1 MRRLASLAGM
11 LTTGAIAVAV
21 AGAATDTVTIV
32 AGPGIIR
39 WPEGTSLA
47 GRISNNRAGELV
59 KLETKACPS
68 RSFNVAAS
76 VRTTAGG
83 AWAAEMRAETKS
95 VVRARWRSARSR
107 QVVVLVRPH
116 LVLGQISRTK
126 FRVFFLLGNAAN
138 GKRLLLQWFE
148 SKSRVWKPIRTVVF
162 RNSGSAGT
170 PQMPF
175 FATAPSDAL
184 LRLTLPRAEAQP
196 CHLAGYSNLLQT

>member
-126 FRVFFLLGNAAN
+126 FQCSSTR
-138 GKRLLLQWFE
+138 KCCQWE
-148 SKSRVWKPIRTVVF
+148 ASP
-162 RNSGSAGT
+162 
-170 PQMPF
+170 
-175 FATAPSDAL
+175 APMV
-184 LRLTLPRAEAQP
+184 REQEP
-196 CHLAGYSNLLQT
+196 CLETDPDGGVPK